1 MFSCTSDGVPGDPAH
16 PVGWDLLEAKFR
28 DCVSFADRPLIPGGV
43 ERVIELTHDLDRL
56 EDTTEILNLLG

>member
-1 MFSCTSDGVPGDPAH
+1 VPGDPTH

-28 DCVSFADRPLIPGGV
+28 DCVSFASGI
-43 ERVIELTHDLDRL
+43 ERMIELAHDLDRL